1 MKNYS
6 LAVMPIIVSQLPLYA
21 ALFIKELEV
30 LFVVLFLSLV
40 FLVFKLEKFQ
50 KVIYFSETRKMQ
62 VAQCCALGF
71 SCVSY
76 IILRYF
82 GCSAGVILDICNEVI
97 YFWMYG
103 LILICVYCVYVYMR
117 LEPKR

>member
-1 MKNYS
+1 VKNYS

-30 LFVVLFLSLV
+30 IFFVLFLLLV

-50 KVIYFSETRKMQ
+50 KIIYFSDARKMQ
-62 VAQCCALGF
+62 VAQYCALGV

-76 IILRYF
+76 IVLRYS
-82 GCSAGVILDICNEVI
+82 GCSAGVISDACNEVV
-97 YFWMYG
+97 YFWMCS
-103 LILICVYCVYVYMR
+103 LIFICVYCIYIYMR
-117 LEPKR
+117 LEPEK